1 LQDRRALGPKKE
13 LGKDG
18 LEASDFCPYQVAKWI
33 KDHDM
38 VLFDKDACDNMHPMY
53 NDMTEC
59 TKKCWESMKVRL
71 GGINGDVHTTH

>member
-1 LQDRRALGPKKE
+1 M
-13 LGKDG
+13 
-18 LEASDFCPYQVAKWI
+18 AKWF
-33 KDHDM
+33 KDHKM